1 MPLTRL
7 RNRKADAYSVVPS
20 TAAPRYYAFLTPG
33 PLLAALYA
41 NDGTFLADRGTLP
54 LSGEPPSAANGT
66 LIASDPNAAVGPGAL
81 AWRSNDNEL
90 TVWDIA
96 AAQLHTYE
104 GTIAA
109 WCSPPVY
116 HQGNLF
122 WVEFPDHEDEPDTN
136 QATLTL
142 RTAPCDLTDP
152 QTVATVVFS
161 TFVGSWDLFSAAT
174 VAATPTS
181 LLFATTWRDNINF
194 EVADAAGARFAFDG
208 TTAEA
213 QDGAGLGL
221 AQGFA
226 AEDGTA
232 LGLAVPSNTL
242 RSLPPTLGADTDP
255 RWPTIGPWSLAPGF
269 GQAFN
274 AAVSADGTT
283 ALLYGLPVD
292 GDAPVVIEAPSIA
305 TAGEPTIRAVVAN
318 HPIHGIP
325 PSLLFFLE

>member
-109 WCSPPVY
+109 CAHPPSTTRATFSGWSSPTTKTSP
-116 HQGNLF
+116 
-122 WVEFPDHEDEPDTN
+122 
-136 QATLTL
+136 
-142 RTAPCDLTDP
+142 
-152 QTVATVVFS
+152 
-161 TFVGSWDLFSAAT
+161 
-174 VAATPTS
+174 TPTKLPS
-181 LLFATTWRDNINF
+181 PSAPPPAT
-194 EVADAAGARFAFDG
+194 
-208 TTAEA
+208 
-213 QDGAGLGL
+213 
-221 AQGFA
+221 
-226 AEDGTA
+226 
-232 LGLAVPSNTL
+232 
-242 RSLPPTLGADTDP
+242 
-255 RWPTIGPWSLAPGF
+255 
-269 GQAFN
+269 
-274 AAVSADGTT
+274 
-283 ALLYGLPVD
+283 
-292 GDAPVVIEAPSIA
+292 
-305 TAGEPTIRAVVAN
+305 
-318 HPIHGIP
+318 
-325 PSLLFFLE
+325 